1 MAGGKDMENVPSG
14 ILDFNQIRDEG
25 FRYIDKTP
33 FIHQVL
39 EHPSKV
45 LVINRTRRFGKTL
58 NI

>member
-1 MAGGKDMENVPSG
+1 MENVPSG